1 MLAQKGESLDCPNW
15 ASKLKVAGCQYKG
28 FDLLFNNKKKY
39 WRPVTIFSGEG
50 GEEFWL
56 FHHEISLIPPWGS
69 VIFLA
74 LAPFPIG
81 S

>member
-39 WRPVTIFSGEG
+39 SRPVTIFSGEG

-56 FHHEISLIPPWGS
+56 FHHEISLIPP
-69 VIFLA
+69 
-74 LAPFPIG
+74 
-81 S
+81 